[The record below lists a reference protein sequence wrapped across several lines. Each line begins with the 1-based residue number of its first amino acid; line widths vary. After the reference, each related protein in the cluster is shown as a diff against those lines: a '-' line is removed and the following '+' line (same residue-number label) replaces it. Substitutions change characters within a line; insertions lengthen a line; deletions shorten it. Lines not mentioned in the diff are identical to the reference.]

1 MSYSSYETSL
11 PRHVASLAHYADIP
25 CFWRCAQTLR
35 RTLAVW
41 PAADYKEGSFLTR
54 RDRLSLACSGRQLPA
69 RRPSI
74 SSSSP
79 FSGLSSVSC
88 SSSCPQ
94 AAIALPVPFHP
105 HATRRVRPGRDN
117 PRQPEAGAINGIVR
131 GGMDN
136 HILSTASVRGKE
148 AAATVITIDR
158 PWPNP
163 LLPQGL
169 LETPLFPRPA
179 ANGTPIKGESSAFEG
194 QLAAFT
200 TGLGGSLGLRGR
212 LQGRRWSWGQL
223 HGASGA
229 GGGSGGALPSRGG
242 ARRLRSGGCP
252 PPSPLPFCQLPGN
265 SSGLPCPGSTPAH
278 REPAA
283 AGGWKLPLPPPAGR
297 RHPRTHQRGS
307 LTSPVAPALT
317 RHRHR
322 SPARRHA
329 APGDRAR
336 TGCRRRAGGARPAP
350 RTPGCS
356 TALRPPGGS
365 SSERPAGGARP
376 GAAPALQCRALR
388 AQRPPAPRTGGG
400 SGVSLPGAAAS
411 AAASPCRHRSIAWP
425 LPADVSVEHGA
436 ATAPARLPS
445 CSTQFW
451 SPGGSSE
458 PWKGRRRACAAPG
471 LQYQNLV
478 AWWQQRARHGAPL
491 RMRGCG
497 AAVPNFGR
505 LVAAA
510 STARRANAHARLR
523 SCSTEIRPLGG
534 SSEHGTARRR
544 ACAAPQLQYRTLPPG
559 GSTRSPFPSR
569 APAGRELSDA
579 PAQVAPSRDRN
590 YLLGCQGSRFSALF
604 PLAAQT
610 VIFIASCTKKHPRG
624 SSTSALCG

>member
-74 SSSSP
+74 SSSLP
-79 FSGLSSVSC
+79 FSGFSSVSC

-376 GAAPALQCRALR
+376 GAAPAPQCRALR

-400 SGVSLPGAAAS
+400 SGVSLPGGS
-411 AAASPCRHRSIAWP
+411 NERGGIT
-425 LPADVSVEHGA
+425 LQ
-436 ATAPARLPS
+436 APQYRMAV
-445 CSTQFW
+445 T
-451 SPGGSSE
+451 
-458 PWKGRRRACAAPG
+458 GRR
-471 LQYQNLV
+471 
-478 AWWQQRARHGAPL
+478 
-491 RMRGCG
+491 
-497 AAVPNFGR
+497 
-505 LVAAA
+505 
-510 STARRANAHARLR
+510 
-523 SCSTEIRPLGG
+523 
-534 SSEHGTARRR
+534 
-544 ACAAPQLQYRTLPPG
+544 
-559 GSTRSPFPSR
+559 
-569 APAGRELSDA
+569 
-579 PAQVAPSRDRN
+579 
-590 YLLGCQGSRFSALF
+590 
-604 PLAAQT
+604 
-610 VIFIASCTKKHPRG
+610 
-624 SSTSALCG
+624 